1 MQKSSKARSWKR
13 GGAEDDEPVWL
24 TDKERARLWAEEADI
39 AALEAEQAEDGEV
52 SAIVKS
58 DDVGAQAMHLA
69 KLKESLASLRGLGV
83 PAAANLVGQQIVQ
96 IEKYTMCWS
105 CGAGLGQGEASS
117 FYEEGP

>member
-1 MQKSSKARSWKR
+1 MWL
-13 GGAEDDEPVWL
+13 DDS
-24 TDKERARLWAEEADI
+24 ERARLWAEEAEI
-39 AALEAEQAEDGEV
+39 MALEAEHAEEGQV

-58 DDVGAQAMHLA
+58 DDAGAQAMHLA

-83 PAAANLVGQQIVQ
+83 PAAANLVDQQIVQ
-96 IEKYTMCWS
+96 IEKKYTMCWS